1 MMTYQ
6 DEIFEIEEQ
15 DNYFHTNKN
24 SKLINK
30 NGKFQIFNQNNTI
43 INNFNI
49 GHPTQRFRQN
59 YIQGP

>member
-30 NGKFQIFNQNNTI
+30 NGLKIKKIISTYRGFLCPGIFI
-43 INNFNI
+43 IEGTENI
-49 GHPTQRFRQN
+49 
-59 YIQGP
+59 

>member
-15 DNYFHTNKN
+15 DNYFKPNKN

-30 NGKFQIFNQNNTI
+30 NGKFQIFN
-43 INNFNI
+43 
-49 GHPTQRFRQN
+49 
-59 YIQGP
+59 